1 MAFFFSRRNMVG
13 MLLAVV
19 VVVLHL
25 VLGLGF
31 LWPVAALAAWG
42 AGALLTPPEKENL
55 RAVPRVA
62 REVPGERLR
71 PTEPDD
77 LRRYLDRDVRRW
89 ERRRLPPAITDALTG
104 AYSNLVDALGKWD
117 RLDSSTRHRVIVQH
131 IVTDDLPDVMDGY
144 LAIPREDRP
153 RVEADVV
160 SLLGLLAAQA
170 EEALEEARAAFNA
183 ELHEL
188 DEKRLRMELQYGAL
202 PELKDGPELTE
213 LPELPELPAPEPS
226 PAPEPHDSIP
236 HGPTP
241 LDFNL
246 PDTASI
252 PEPQQYN
259 PFDPTANL
267 PPVSRDGEPWDLPRG
282 RRNQRRRGDGD
293 GA

>member
-19 VVVLHL
+19 VVMLHL

-144 LAIPREDRP
+144 LAIPREDRT
-153 RVEADVV
+153 RAEADVV

-213 LPELPELPAPEPS
+213 LPELPAPEPA

-236 HGPTP
+236 HVPTP

>member
-170 EEALEEARAAFNA
+170 GEALEEARAAFNA

-213 LPELPELPAPEPS
+213 LPEL

>member
-19 VVVLHL
+19 VVMLHL

-144 LAIPREDRP
+144 LAIPREDRT
-153 RVEADVV
+153 RAEADVV

-202 PELKDGPELTE
+202 PELKDVPELTE
-213 LPELPELPAPEPS
+213 LPELPAPEPA

-246 PDTASI
+246 PDTAPI

>member
-19 VVVLHL
+19 VVMLHL

-144 LAIPREDRP
+144 LAIPREDRT
-153 RVEADVV
+153 RAEADVV

-188 DEKRLRMELQYGAL
+188 DEKRLRMELPYGAL

-213 LPELPELPAPEPS
+213 LPELPAPEPA

>member
-19 VVVLHL
+19 VVMLHL

-213 LPELPELPAPEPS
+213 LPELPAPEPA

-252 PEPQQYN
+252 PESQQYN

>member
-19 VVVLHL
+19 VVMLHL

-144 LAIPREDRP
+144 LAIPREDRT
-153 RVEADVV
+153 RAEADVV

-213 LPELPELPAPEPS
+213 LPELPAPEPA

-252 PEPQQYN
+252 REPQQYN

>member
-19 VVVLHL
+19 VVMLHL

-144 LAIPREDRP
+144 LAIPREDRT
-153 RVEADVV
+153 RAEADVV

-213 LPELPELPAPEPS
+213 LPELPAPEPA

-246 PDTASI
+246 PDTAPI

-267 PPVSRDGEPWDLPRG
+267 PPVSRDGEPWDLPQG

>member
-19 VVVLHL
+19 VVMLHL

-144 LAIPREDRP
+144 LAIPREDRT
-153 RVEADVV
+153 RAEADVV

-202 PELKDGPELTE
+202 PELKDGPELT
-213 LPELPELPAPEPS
+213 ELPELPAPEPS

>member
-55 RAVPRVA
+55 RAVPRDA

-153 RVEADVV
+153 RAEADVV

-170 EEALEEARAAFNA
+170 GEALEEARAAFNA

-213 LPELPELPAPEPS
+213 LPELPAPGPA

>member
-19 VVVLHL
+19 VVMLHL

-144 LAIPREDRP
+144 LAIPREDRT
-153 RVEADVV
+153 RAEADVV

-213 LPELPELPAPEPS
+213 LPELPAPEPA

-252 PEPQQYN
+252 PESQQYN

>member
-1 MAFFFSRRNMVG
+1 MAFIFSRRNMVG

-19 VVVLHL
+19 VVMLHL

-144 LAIPREDRP
+144 LAIPREDRT
-153 RVEADVV
+153 RAEADVV

-213 LPELPELPAPEPS
+213 LPELPAPEPA

>member
-19 VVVLHL
+19 VVMLHL

-144 LAIPREDRP
+144 LAIPREDRT
-153 RVEADVV
+153 RAEADVV

-213 LPELPELPAPEPS
+213 LPELPAPEPA

-246 PDTASI
+246 PDTAPI

>member
-19 VVVLHL
+19 VVMLHL

-144 LAIPREDRP
+144 LAIPREDRT
-153 RVEADVV
+153 RAEADVV

-213 LPELPELPAPEPS
+213 LPELPAPEPA

>member
-19 VVVLHL
+19 VVMLHL

-71 PTEPDD
+71 PTEPED

-144 LAIPREDRP
+144 LAIPREDRT
-153 RVEADVV
+153 RAEADVV

-213 LPELPELPAPEPS
+213 LPELPAPEPA